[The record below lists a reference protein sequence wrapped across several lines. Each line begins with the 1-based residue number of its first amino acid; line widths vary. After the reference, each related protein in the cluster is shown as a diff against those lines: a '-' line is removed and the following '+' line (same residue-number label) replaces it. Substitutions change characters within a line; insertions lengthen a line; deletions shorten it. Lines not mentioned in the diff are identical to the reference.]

1 MTKTLAG
8 EARPAE
14 FPDPGGEHT
23 PFIFAGT
30 MIARGSGVA
39 EVVLTGAHTAMGRL
53 GASLAAIEAEPSP
66 LQQRT
71 GRLVATL
78 GAFSLI
84 FCVSVFL
91 AYWLVHGDWFEGAI
105 AGITLAIGLLP
116 EEFPMVLAIFLALGA
131 YRLARRNVLVRRS
144 SVTETL
150 GSTSILCV
158 DKTGTLTQ
166 NRMRVAFAVA
176 DGGAPI
182 DAPRADAMHRVL
194 IRAALRASSAN
205 PLDPMDRAV
214 HAAAANAGVAPEA
227 EAVRSFPIRPDLLA
241 FIQCWRDESG
251 ESYAAKGAPE
261 AIFKLARV
269 SD

>member
-1 MTKTLAG
+1 
-8 EARPAE
+8 
-14 FPDPGGEHT
+14 
-23 PFIFAGT
+23 
-30 MIARGSGVA
+30 
-39 EVVLTGAHTAMGRL
+39 MGRL

-78 GAFSLI
+78 GAFALL
-84 FCVSVFL
+84 FCVLVFL

-131 YRLARRNVLVRRS
+131 FRLARRNVLVRRS

-166 NRMRVAFAVA
+166 NRMRRRVLPFAEGDKA
-176 DGGAPI
+176 T
-182 DAPRADAMHRVL
+182 DAPRADAAQRML

-205 PLDPMDRAV
+205 PVDPMDRAV
-214 HAAAANAGVAPEA
+214 HAFAADAGVAA
-227 EAVRSFPIRPDLLA
+227 E
-241 FIQCWRDESG
+241 G
-251 ESYAAKGAPE
+251 EPVQQLPNPPGPSRLHSV
-261 AIFKLARV
+261 LAR
-269 SD
+269 